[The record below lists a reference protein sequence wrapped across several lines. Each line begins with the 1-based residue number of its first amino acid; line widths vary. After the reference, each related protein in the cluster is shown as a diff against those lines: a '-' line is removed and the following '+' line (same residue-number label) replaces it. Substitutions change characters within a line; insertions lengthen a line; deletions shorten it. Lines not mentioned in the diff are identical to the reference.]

1 MVVMVVV
8 IIYVVTLVLSKIY
21 LLLTDRIQ
29 MDRVDLL

>member
-1 MVVMVVV
+1 MVVVV